1 MMEKDSRPVV
11 AAGMGYPVQGGFF
24 KRIVMWYVL
33 LWAMM
38 LLGQGR
44 GLIWLYVGML
54 GPFAVWG
61 VDMLLSACCQ
71 VRFET
76 DGIRVVQFGRTVF
89 YLPEEKIGMI
99 CGVGGHRSQNIF
111 ITELTLDQVAALRE
125 AELNKSPLR
134 RGEVKYLKMSPAW
147 RRTFTEEYLN
157 RQRCLPFRF
166 LADRRFLMIRCD
178 AVMITVLRRLYPQ
191 VPYENLLKQATSVDK
206 IVLKDFA
213 PSQIAENFRAFPQE
227 DGIHIFLGDKPRWVF
242 PRECIR
248 TIARVDRYDFASKAV
263 NNHTPLLVV
272 SADTVEELER
282 VDLLPRDIENGTV
295 RDYPWGAEMIAA
307 YGCLAQAE
315 RWHGNK
321 GKVCALFYSEEKEEL
336 LRELYP
342 EAQWVSLV

>member
-1 MMEKDSRPVV
+1 MMEKESRPVV
-11 AAGMGYPVQGGFF
+11 VAGMGYPAQGGHF
-24 KRIVMWYVL
+24 KRFAIWYAV

-38 LLGQGR
+38 LLGPAQ
-44 GLIWLYVGML
+44 GLIWLYVGMF

-61 VDMLLSACCQ
+61 VDALLSASCR
-71 VRFET
+71 VRFEEG
-76 DGIRVVQFGRTVF
+76 GIRVVQFGRTVF

-99 CGVGGHRSQNIF
+99 CGVGDHRGQNLC

-125 AELNKSPLR
+125 AGLNKSPLR

-157 RQRCLPFRF
+157 QQRCLPFRF
-166 LADRRFLMIRCD
+166 MADRRFLMIRCD

-191 VPYENLLKQATSVDK
+191 VPYENLLKQSMMTETDV
-206 IVLKDFA
+206 A
-213 PSQIAENFRAFPQE
+213 PTDLRKTTHWAFPKE
-227 DGIHIFLGDKPRWVF
+227 DGIHIFWNEKPTWVM
-242 PRECIR
+242 PKEQIR
-248 TIARVDRYDFASKAV
+248 TIARVEEYENMINIHRS
-263 NNHTPLLVV
+263 LLVV
-272 SADTVEELER
+272 TTDTVEELER
-282 VDLLPRDIENGTV
+282 LDLLPLEIENGSI
-295 RDYPWGAEMIAA
+295 RDFPWGPEMIAA

-321 GKVCALFYSEEKEEL
+321 GKVCALFYSEKKEKL